1 MSKKI
6 KNEIE
11 AQLKSGLL
19 EPSDSEWASPLHVVD
34 KSDGSI
40 RLVGDYR
47 LLDKQI
53 KPDKY
58 NLPHIQDFTNRIQ
71 NAKFFSTIDMRSAF
85 NQIPCMPSI
94 SIRPVLLHLGVFMHS
109 QLCHLALRHQLRNG
123 NV

>member
-47 LLDKQI
+47 LLNKQI

-85 NQIPCMPSI
+85 NQIP
-94 SIRPVLLHLGVFMHS
+94 MHAEYK
-109 QLCHLALRHQLRNG
+109 H
-123 NV
+123 